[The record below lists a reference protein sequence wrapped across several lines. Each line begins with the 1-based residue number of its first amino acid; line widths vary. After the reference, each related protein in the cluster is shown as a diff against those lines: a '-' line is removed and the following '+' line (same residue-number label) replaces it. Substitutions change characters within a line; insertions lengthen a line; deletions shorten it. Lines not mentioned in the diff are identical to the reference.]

1 MDKFKEY
8 KLNIWEKEKKLIRE
22 YLEKIQNYI
31 AENNIDTELYNDIEE
46 MIFEKLSFE
55 TEFDQLKITKILKE
69 VWEPEIIFSD
79 YIENKK
85 TSSQKVQSSQLQ
97 DIFYDKLIENERERD
112 NHWAIFL
119 GISGILAKKTGV
131 PVWMIRILFVLFVF
145 VFWIS
150 AWFYMLA
157 GLLLPVKWVVY
168 GKLSIWEYL
177 QKQLYLEVKD
187 FIYNTHNTI
196 LNVIKFIFVKI
207 FKMFWFIIKFT
218 SENILPIIR
227 FVFFWILSFCFAS
240 VLLTLLVIWAFYF
253 SWFSIWNMEFFSVLP
268 SYFLWWIIFWI
279 ISVSIFT
286 FWTFLYAINKKILNV
301 YFLTGASFSFL
312 IALFLWISTWFN
324 LTEKYFWSI
333 NVTQQAIFDISNITN
348 EGIELDISNMQIDNR
363 FFPFGGISWVKVETS
378 TWNTMTVK
386 IVRKVYWNEQ
396 ISNAIQS
403 QLNDL
408 VLKQEGNKIILWM
421 QDDKIFKNKVPFSIF
436 ETDLILYIPENKKY
450 FINGNYYYF
459 INVHLAEKYQNYQGY
474 FHSNCRLREIYYSQ
488 DEEKFV
494 CEATEY
500 EINEA
505 KLSLL
510 QSELIEKFEVI
521 SPILHQNQYK
531 RDYYN
536 DYGVISDWSF
546 EKMYL
551 FDEKTLAITFRDMSL
566 EIDAHLNFENTA
578 SWVIFSNFEIKDV
591 DVNYPFHPKY
601 YKDISP
607 IEKFIPQ
614 EEYEDFSK
622 Q

>member
-97 DIFYDKLIENERERD
+97 DIFYDKLIENEWERD

-119 GISGILAKKTGV
+119 GISGILAKKTGA
-131 PVWMIRILFVLFVF
+131 PVWMIRILLVLFVF

-157 GLLLPVKWVVY
+157 GLLLPVKWESY
-168 GKLSIWEYL
+168 NKISILEYL

-187 FIYNTHNTI
+187 FIYNTHNAI
-196 LNVIKFIFVKI
+196 VYLIKFIFVKSL
-207 FKMFWFIIKFT
+207 KMLGFIIKFT
-218 SENILPIIR
+218 SENIFPIIR

-240 VLLTLLVIWAFYF
+240 VLLTLLVMWAFYF
-253 SWFSIWNMEFFSVLP
+253 SGFSMGNMDFFSVLP
-268 SYFLWWIIFWI
+268 SYFLWGVIFWI
-279 ISVSIFT
+279 ISATILTLGS
-286 FWTFLYAINKKILNV
+286 FLYTVKKKTLNG
-301 YFLTGASFSFL
+301 YIFSGAVISFL
-312 IALFLWISTWFN
+312 IALFLGVSTGFN
-324 LTEKYFWSI
+324 LAEKYFGRVEFSQEASI
-333 NVTQQAIFDISNITN
+333 DMSNIKEEKIQFDISNIMFDN
-348 EGIELDISNMQIDNR
+348 VLWELGR
-363 FFPFGGISWVKVETS
+363 ISWVKIESS
-378 TWNTMTVK
+378 TWSILSAKV
-386 IVRKVYWNEQ
+386 VRRVYGTEQ
-396 ISNAIQS
+396 ISNAIQAGLS
-403 QLNDL
+403 DI
-408 VLKQEGNKIILWM
+408 VLKQEGNRIILTT
-421 QDDKIFKNKVPFSIF
+421 QNNKIFKNKVPFSIF
-436 ETDLILYIPENKKY
+436 ENELVLYVPQNKKY
-450 FINGNYYYF
+450 FIEGSYSYF

-521 SPILHQNQYK
+521 SPILHQKQYK

-591 DVNYPFHPKY
+591 YVDYAFKPNYY
-601 YKDISP
+601 NDISS
-607 IEKFIPQ
+607 IKKFIDE

-622 Q
+622 D